1 MNIVQELELLKARL
15 ARAEITAVQVSD
27 DELIVELADGRVIAT
42 PLLWFPRLSYGS
54 VAERNHFIVRR
65 TSIHWPDL
73 DEDIGIETL
82 LLGRS
87 LSERPESFQRWLEQ
101 RGQVY
106 A

>member
-1 MNIVQELELLKARL
+1 MNIAQELELLKIRL
-15 ARAEITAVQVSD
+15 ARAEIVGVQVND
-27 DELIVELADGRVIAT
+27 DELIVEIADGRVIAT

-54 VAERNHFIVRR
+54 AAERSNFVVGR

-73 DEDIGIETL
+73 DEDICVETL

-87 LSERPESFQRWLEQ
+87 LGERPESFQRWLEQ
-101 RGQVY
+101 HGKVP